1 MLKTKDH
8 KQFTM
13 AINRTL
19 AICIIVV
26 TFLVI
31 AGVFLPIVLLHSL
44 PVSTFPKEDLCITNV
59 QFEEDYLNITVK
71 NSVTQA
77 KIVSEVTIR
86 DLIKTEY
93 SFSINRTS
101 TPLTVAVHESI
112 SSGEEISFRIIFKW
126 TSGRSYRIEL
136 ETVDTKDWSPAT
148 IYNAF
153 APY

>member
-1 MLKTKDH
+1 
-8 KQFTM
+8 M

-26 TFLVI
+26 IFLVI

-44 PVSTFPKEDLCITNV
+44 PVTTHQTVDLMITNV
-59 QFEEDYLNITVK
+59 QFEEDYLNITVE
-71 NSVTQA
+71 NTIVQA

-86 DLIKTEY
+86 DLIKTDY
-93 SFSINRTS
+93 NFSINRTS

-112 SSGEEISFRIIFKW
+112 SSGEEISFPIIFKW

-136 ETVDTKDWSPAT
+136 ETADTKDWSPHT
-148 IYNAF
+148 IYNAV
-153 APY
+153 AP